1 MQDPYLRLDMT
12 IIGMTIVDAKQA
24 LQYSLPGSHPMKSL
38 TTKQFTGPI
47 VNDILNKMCISL
59 G

>member
-24 LQYSLPGSHPMKSL
+24 LQYSLPRSHPMKSL
-38 TTKQFTGPI
+38 TTKQFTGAI